1 MGAIILQQAVTL
13 FKTYTTTEYPE
24 LLEINRKEILRYA
37 GMAGMKDEEFDE
49 KLETILEEC
58 IAEAMPI
65 LSYKVSYRYE
75 PLEIREGHA
84 ILPFE
89 YAFSQALDKNLEGC
103 DEVVLFAATVGLAL
117 DRLIAKYNKVSKV
130 KALFL
135 QAFGAE
141 RIEALCDLFNK
152 EVKTLA
158 AEREKLTKPRFS
170 PGYGDLSLEIQK
182 PFTQLLDC
190 SRRLGIN
197 LNESLLMS
205 PSKSVTA
212 LIGIREKTEGMGEG
226 CATDIE
232 IKHDCGLCDNMD
244 CEFRK

>member
-1 MGAIILQQAVTL
+1 MQQEITL
-13 FKTYTTTEYPE
+13 FKNYSTAENPE
-24 LLEINRKEILRYA
+24 LLKINRREILRYA
-37 GMAGMKDEEFDE
+37 GMAGMKEDEIDD
-49 KLETILEEC
+49 KLNAILDEC
-58 IAEAMPI
+58 IKEAMP
-65 LSYKVSYRYE
+65 LLTYKVSYRYE
-75 PLEIREGHA
+75 KLSNVDGHA

-89 YAFSQALDKNLEGC
+89 YTFSNALDKNLKNC
-103 DEVVLFAATVGLAL
+103 NEVVLFAATVGIAL

-130 KALFL
+130 KGLFL

-141 RIEALCDLFNK
+141 RIEALCDLFNE
-152 EVKTLA
+152 EVR
-158 AEREKLTKPRFS
+158 AEALGRGKITKPRFS

-182 PFTQLLDC
+182 PFTEILDC

-212 LIGIREKTEGMGEG
+212 LIGIMDNEGSDNDG
-226 CATDIE
+226 CASDIE
-232 IKHDCGLCDNMD
+232 IKQDCSNCDSKN